1 MPADIGDYRRYH
13 FNKHPL
19 YLANQNYLMT
29 ENELSYKIRGAIFK
43 VYNELGPGLLET
55 IYEQVLAFELKLLGL
70 HIKTQLALPFQ
81 YAAMTFDSGFRL
93 DILVEEK
100 VIIELKSVE
109 NLHEVHH
116 KQLLTYLKLTGLK
129 LGILVNFNTAN
140 ITTAIFRKVNGL

>member
-116 KQLLTYLKLTGLK
+116 KQLL
-129 LGILVNFNTAN
+129 
-140 ITTAIFRKVNGL
+140 